1 MNLARMT
8 CNDRDAELGFTHFTT
23 HQIRDMSSLHI
34 TLAFI
39 GLLAILQVPLTVL
52 VGYRRVQTNI
62 QFFDGGDQI
71 LLCRM
76 RAHGNF
82 TETVPI
88 VLLAMAGA
96 ELSGA
101 PQWALWAGGTSLLV
115 GRCMH
120 AAILISKGWGH
131 PRAIG
136 MVLTFLPMLGFGAW
150 CLVSAVTTA

>member
-1 MNLARMT
+1 M
-8 CNDRDAELGFTHFTT
+8 
-23 HQIRDMSSLHI
+23 ISI
-34 TLAFI
+34 PVTLLFI
-39 GLLAILQVPLTVL
+39 GVFAIIQVPLTVL
-52 VGYRRVQTNI
+52 VGYRRAQTKI
-62 QFFDGGDQI
+62 QFFDGGDQV
-71 LLCRM
+71 LLRRM

-101 PQWALWAGGTSLLV
+101 PHWALWAGGLSLLV

-120 AAILISKGWGH
+120 AAILIARGWGL

-136 MVLTFLPMLGFGAW
+136 MILTFLPMLGFGGW
-150 CLVSAVTTA
+150 CLARAASAA

>member
-1 MNLARMT
+1 MVL
-8 CNDRDAELGFTHFTT
+8 
-23 HQIRDMSSLHI
+23 IPV
-34 TLAFI
+34 TLAFV
-39 GLLAILQVPLTVL
+39 GLFAILQVPLTVM
-52 VGYRRVQTNI
+52 VGYRRAKTNI

-71 LLCRM
+71 LLRRM

-101 PQWALWAGGTSLLV
+101 PQWALWAGGLSLLV

-120 AAILISKGWGH
+120 AAILIARGWGL

-136 MVLTFLPMLGFGAW
+136 MILTFLPMLGFGVW
-150 CLVSAVTTA
+150 CLLRAASAT